1 MLGPRL
7 KQLLCLTPMRGCREA
22 SCSHKVTEAVY
33 LLPVLPRVFTLALTW
48 PSEAADCAL
57 IMATLLA
64 LVRDKRLHLASGD
77 DFARGTL
84 PAGAKQGLLPG
95 EGPGVLLRAALHQ
108 RSSVRRGSGERGPAL
123 A

>member
-7 KQLLCLTPMRGCREA
+7 KLLLCLSPMRGCRAA
-22 SCSHKVTEAVY
+22 SCSHKVTESN
-33 LLPVLPRVFTLALTW
+33 LLPALPRVFAPALTW

-64 LVRDKRLHLASGD
+64 LVGDKRLHPASVY

-84 PAGAKQGLLPG
+84 PAGAKQGLLHG
-95 EGPGVLLRAALHQ
+95 EGPAWCATPGSTTTIF
-108 RSSVRRGSGERGPAL
+108 SSAGKW
-123 A
+123 